1 MRTIGIVIA
10 ATLLA
15 TVAFGPPVAL
25 GATAKQQAQQQ
36 RMKDCNAQAD
46 SQSMKGHDRQAFMKT
61 CLSGHGPSTAAA
73 KPTQQD
79 KMKWCNAEASSKSL
93 KGDARKTFMSSCLSG
108 SSAN

>member
-15 TVAFGPPVAL
+15 TIALAPPAVL

-46 SQSMKGHDRQAFMKT
+46 TQSMKGHDRQAFMKT
-61 CLSGHGPSTAAA
+61 CLSGHGAATAAA

-93 KGDARKTFMSSCLSG
+93 KGTERKTFMSSCLSNP
-108 SSAN
+108 APN